1 MLQISAVQP
10 STLELL
16 INLQRLDIL
25 KSTRLVGGTALALQ
39 LGHRLSIDL
48 DFFGKIEED
57 TESIVENLLT
67 QGFDVK
73 IESNSKHIHV
83 FKINGIKTDMVNYRY
98 AWIDD
103 MIEDGEIR
111 LASLKD
117 IAAMKVAAITNR
129 GTKKDFID
137 IYFLLNYFSLNA
149 IMGFYLEKFPEGST
163 FLAYKSLSYF
173 TDAEK
178 QAMPK
183 MLIPTNWDKV
193 KNSII
198 AEIKKI

>member
-198 AEIKKI
+198 TEIKKI